1 MKVFG
6 WFDELYDEVKDS
18 FEFKLK
24 TLEIDVTE
32 KILQAMKKRGINKK
46 GLADKMGTSKAT
58 VSKLLNNGSNIT
70 LKRLLRI
77 SEAIE
82 CAIRLDLIPKGDSVY
97 EIRVPIMVAHRGPEA
112 KVVGIPDTYRY
123 WVEVADNV
131 DAA

>member
-1 MKVFG
+1 MKAFG
-6 WFDELYDEVKDS
+6 WFAELYDEVKDS

-32 KILQAMKKRGINKK
+32 KILQAMKNRGINKK

-70 LKRLLRI
+70 LRRLLRI
-77 SEAIE
+77 SEATE
-82 CAIRLDLIPKGDSVY
+82 CDIRLDLTPKGVSVY
-97 EIRVPIMVAHRGPEA
+97 EIRVPITVANRGPEA
-112 KVVGIPDTYRY
+112 KVAGIPDTYRY
-123 WVEVADNV
+123 WVEDADNV

>member
-1 MKVFG
+1 MKAFD
-6 WFDELYDEVKDS
+6 WFDQLYDEVKDS

-32 KILQAMKKRGINKK
+32 KILQAMKTRGINKK

-58 VSKLLNNGSNIT
+58 ISKLLNNGSNIT
-70 LKRLLRI
+70 LRRLLRI

-82 CAIRLDLIPKGDSVY
+82 FDIRLDLIPKGVSVY
-97 EIRVPIMVAHRGPEA
+97 EIRVPIMAAHRGQEA
-112 KVVGIPDTYRY
+112 KVLGIPDTYRY
-123 WVEVADNV
+123 WVEDAYNV

>member
-1 MKVFG
+1 MKAFG
-6 WFDELYDEVKDS
+6 WFAELYDEVKDG

-32 KILQAMKKRGINKK
+32 KILQAMKNRGINKK

-70 LKRLLRI
+70 LRRLLRI

-82 CAIRLDLIPKGDSVY
+82 CDLRLDLIPKGVSFY
-97 EIRVPIMVAHRGPEA
+97 EIRVPITVAHRGSEA
-112 KVVGIPDTYRY
+112 KVTGIPDTYRY
-123 WVEVADNV
+123 WVEDADNV